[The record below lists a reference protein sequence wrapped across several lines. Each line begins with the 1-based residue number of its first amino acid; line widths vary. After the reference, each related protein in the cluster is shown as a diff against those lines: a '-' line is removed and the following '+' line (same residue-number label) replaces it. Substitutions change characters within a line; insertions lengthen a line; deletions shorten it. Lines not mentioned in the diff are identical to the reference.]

1 MICSELILL
10 ESLAET
16 EYLTELNFKNNPMF
30 TETFEKGIQKVHGFD
45 FLNEKPM
52 SKAGAKYYEK
62 IDKIQ

>member
-1 MICSELILL
+1 
-10 ESLAET
+10 
-16 EYLTELNFKNNPMF
+16 MF